1 MRRIAVTTAG
11 GDAPGMNACLRA
23 VVRSAIYYGF
33 EVVGFEEGY
42 WGLIKD
48 KKRKMDLR
56 SVSGIISWGG
66 TILNT
71 KRCEEIKTKE

>member
-23 VVRSAIYYGF
+23 IVRSAIYYGL
-33 EVVGFEEGY
+33 EVVGIEEGY
-42 WGLIKD
+42 WGLIED
-48 KKRKMDLR
+48 KKRRMDLR

-66 TILNT
+66 TILKT
-71 KRCEEIKTKE
+71 KRCEEIKTK